1 MRETRKLQAS
11 LFDNYAKH
19 EFGIQLKALSELL
32 DEHTEILPLIE
43 KDLVGPLVKKVGRCG
58 LSVESVFRCLL
69 LKQQLQ
75 VSYEQLSF
83 HLSDSMSYRTF
94 TRLPEGLSPSSSGLQ
109 STIRSIR
116 PETLEKVYE
125 VLSIKWIEE
134 GKMSLEKSR
143 IDSTVVKSHIT
154 PPSDSQLLNDSVRV
168 LSRFFAKSQSETGVK
183 IRFTDKRK
191 ASKSLAFAIFNAKNA
206 IKETLYPEMLIL
218 ARVVLRQADRALK
231 KVKAEGESTLKTQK
245 WIGGVEH
252 FRSLLSQVIDQTQ
265 SRVIDKKSVPA
276 SEKIVSIFEEHTDII
291 VKGFRDVQYGH
302 KVNLSTEDNGF
313 ITCFSIE
320 KGNPADKDLFLPVLD
335 AHTKNYKRLPTSTVC
350 DGGYAS
356 KKNASDGRSL
366 GLKHAVFHKRV
377 GISYQDMGVK
387 IKTFKKLRNF
397 RAGVEGNISELKR
410 AFGAGKAKWKGHDGF
425 KAFVWSSVLCY
436 NLVRMARQPPG

>member
-1 MRETRKLQAS
+1 MRETRKAQAS
-11 LFDNYAKH
+11 LFDYYSKH
-19 EFGIQLKALSELL
+19 EFGIQLEALSCIL
-32 DEHTEILPLIE
+32 DEHTEILALIE
-43 KDLVGPLVKKVGRCG
+43 KDLIDASVKKVGRNG
-58 LSVESVFRCLL
+58 LSVETVFRCLL
-69 LKQQLQ
+69 LKQKLQ

-83 HLSDSMSYRTF
+83 HLSDSISYRTF
-94 TRLPEGLSPSSSGLQ
+94 TRLPEGLSPSRSGLQ

-116 PETLEKVYE
+116 PETLKKVWE
-125 VLSIKWIEE
+125 LLSIKWVAE

-168 LSRFFAKSQSETGVK
+168 LSRYFTKSQSKTGVK

-206 IKETLYPEMLIL
+206 VKETLYPQMLIL
-218 ARVVLRQADRALK
+218 AQVVLKQADRALK
-231 KVKAEGESTLKTQK
+231 KVTVEGKPTQK
-245 WIGGVEH
+245 MQKWLDDVEY
-252 FRSLLSQVIDQTQ
+252 FRSIMLQVIDQTQ
-265 SRVIDKKSVPA
+265 RRVIDKKSVPA

-302 KVNLSTEDNGF
+302 KVNLSTEENGF
-313 ITCFSIE
+313 ITYFSIE
-320 KGNPADKDLFLPVLD
+320 DGNPADKDLFLPVLKMH
-335 AHTKNYKRLPTSTVC
+335 AKNYSCLPKSVVC

-356 KKNASDGRSL
+356 KNNVSDGRSL
-366 GLKHAVFHKRV
+366 GLKHVVFHKRV

-436 NLVRMARQPPG
+436 NLIRMTRQQPG

>member
-1 MRETRKLQAS
+1 MRETRIAQAS
-11 LFDNYAKH
+11 LFDNYSKH
-19 EFGIQLKALSELL
+19 EFGIQLESLSCIL
-32 DEHTEILPLIE
+32 DEHTEILTLIE
-43 KDLVGPLVKKVGRCG
+43 KDLIDASVKKVGRNG

-83 HLSDSMSYRTF
+83 HLSDSISYRTF
-94 TRLPEGLSPSSSGLQ
+94 TRLPEGMSPSRSGLQ
-109 STIRSIR
+109 STIRNIR
-116 PETLEKVYE
+116 PETLEKIYD
-125 VLSIKWIEE
+125 VLSIRWVDE
-134 GKMSLEKSR
+134 GKMSLKKSR

-168 LSRFFAKSQSETGVK
+168 LSRHFAKSQSETGVK

-191 ASKSLAFAIFNAKNA
+191 TSKSLAFAIFNAKNA
-206 IKETLYPEMLIL
+206 VKETLYPQMLIL
-218 ARVVLRQADRALK
+218 ARVVSKQADRALE
-231 KVKAEGESTLKTQK
+231 KVKAEGISTPKTKK
-245 WIGGVEH
+245 WMGDVEH
-252 FRSLLSQVIDQTQ
+252 FQSLMLKVIYQTK
-265 SRVIDKKSVPA
+265 SRVIDKISVPA

-313 ITCFSIE
+313 ISYFSIE
-320 KGNPADKDLFLPVLD
+320 DGNPADKDLFLPVLEM
-335 AHTKNYKRLPTSTVC
+335 HKNKYNCLPKSVVS

-356 KKNASDGRSL
+356 KKNASEGRSL
-366 GLKHAVFHKRV
+366 GLKHVVFHKRV
-377 GISYQDMGVK
+377 GITYQDMGVK

-436 NLVRMARQPPG
+436 NLVRMARQQSG

>member
-1 MRETRKLQAS
+1 MRETRIAQTS
-11 LFDNYAKH
+11 LFDNYSKH
-19 EFGIQLKALSELL
+19 ELGVRLESLSCIL
-32 DEHTEILPLIE
+32 DEHTEILTLIE
-43 KDLVGPLVKKVGRCG
+43 KDLIDTSVKKVGRNG

-83 HLSDSMSYRTF
+83 HLSDSMSYRAF
-94 TRLPEGLSPSSSGLQ
+94 TRIPEGMSPSRSGLQ
-109 STIRSIR
+109 STIRSVR
-116 PETLEKVYE
+116 PETLEKVFDL
-125 VLSIKWIEE
+125 LSIRWVDE

-168 LSRFFAKSQSETGVK
+168 LSRHFAKSQSETGVK

-206 IKETLYPEMLIL
+206 VKETLYPQMLIL
-218 ARVVLRQADRALK
+218 SRGVLRQADRALD
-231 KVKAEGESTLKTQK
+231 KVKTEGKATPKTEK
-245 WIGGVEH
+245 WIVNVEH
-252 FRSLLSQVIDQTQ
+252 FRSLMLQVIDQTK
-265 SRVIDKKSVPA
+265 SRVIEKISVPA

-313 ITCFSIE
+313 ISYFSIE
-320 KGNPADKDLFLPVLD
+320 DGNPADTDLFLPVLKR
-335 AHTKNYKRLPTSTVC
+335 HKEKYNRLPKSVVC

-356 KKNASDGRSL
+356 KKNVSEGRSQ

-377 GISYQDMGVK
+377 GISYQAMGVK

-425 KAFVWSSVLCY
+425 KAFVWSSVICY
-436 NLVRMARQPPG
+436 NLVRMVRQQLE